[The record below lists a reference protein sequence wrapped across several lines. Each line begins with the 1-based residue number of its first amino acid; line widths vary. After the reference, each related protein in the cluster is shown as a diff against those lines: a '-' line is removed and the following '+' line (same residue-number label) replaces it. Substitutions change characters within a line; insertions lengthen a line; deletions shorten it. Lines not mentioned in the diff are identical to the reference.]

1 MRSWRRRGLGI
12 AGGSAC
18 AFVAMLAGESPP
30 ARAFDLSS
38 LDVFGLFGSKEA
50 SPPVGA
56 QTLPYELTFEF
67 GDAPDAGALR
77 RTLQDAS
84 LLYRLRQDAPPD
96 GETLARRASSDINPL
111 LDALW
116 AQGYFNA
123 QVAIAVDGVVI
134 REAGEPPPG
143 VAGAAERYRNRAPA
157 PVVVTVDPGP
167 QFAFR
172 NVDIVAG
179 KRRDPTAVIADPAK
193 VSGLKP
199 GEPATSASLR
209 AAQAALVDYWRA
221 RSRPLARVVEVRPVV
236 DHAARIMDVALVV
249 DPGPVAGFGEISFGE
264 TGDIPQA
271 VIRSFIYLDPGDPYS
286 PKALADTRKSI
297 ATIPAVGSVRMREGT
312 ALDTRGNL
320 PIFVEV
326 TERPKRL
333 IGFSARYSTID
344 GPAVKTYWEHRNLFG
359 GAERLRL
366 EASVFF
372 APRIDGSKI
381 QKFGDFETSDL
392 GGRFSASFM
401 KPALGG
407 SRNDLLIDAEGTRER
422 VGTNRFGG
430 YTARYANVTASL
442 RHRFS
447 DVFSIQAGLEAE
459 HGQTSDV
466 LGQVDYTIV
475 GVPLSVRYD
484 STDSLLDPT
493 RGIRF
498 TGSVAPY
505 AAFGGSSSASFV
517 QSKAS
522 LSGYYAFDEDARYVL
537 AGRVGLGSVAGAD
550 LDEIPAT
557 RRFYA
562 GGGGS
567 VRGYAYR
574 TLSPLGP
581 LFRLTG
587 GRSLFEASL
596 EARIKITNT
605 IGIVPFVDAGMAFE
619 SQVPNFKEKLQYA
632 AGLGLRYYTPIGP
645 IRVDVAAPL
654 NPRKG
659 DKPVALYISIGQ
671 AF

>member
-1 MRSWRRRGLGI
+1 MRLRRRRGLGV
-12 AGGSAC
+12 AGGGLC
-18 AFVAMLAGESPP
+18 AFVAMLAAETPP

-38 LDVFGLFGSKEA
+38 LDVFGLFGSKEK
-50 SPPVGA
+50 PPAVSA
-56 QTLPYELTFEF
+56 TTLPYELNFEL
-67 GDAPDAGALR
+67 GDAQDASALTR
-77 RTLQDAS
+77 NLQDAS
-84 LLYRLRQDAPPD
+84 LLYRLRQDPPPD
-96 GETLARRASSDINPL
+96 GDSLARRASADIDPM

-116 AQGYFNA
+116 ARGYFNA
-123 QVAIAVDGVVI
+123 QVTIAVDGAVV
-134 REAGEPPPG
+134 RQAGEPPPG
-143 VAGAAERYRNRAPA
+143 FAAAAERFRNRAPA

-167 QFAFR
+167 LFTLR
-172 NVDIVAG
+172 NVDIVPGA
-179 KRRDPTAVIADPAK
+179 KRDPTAVIADPGK
-193 VSGLKP
+193 VSGLRP
-199 GEPATSASLR
+199 GDPAASASLR

-221 RSRPLARVVEVRPVV
+221 RSRPLAKVVEIRPVV
-236 DHAARIMDVALVV
+236 DHAAKIMDVAVVV
-249 DPGPVAGFGEISFGE
+249 DPGPVAGFGDFSIGE
-264 TGDIPQA
+264 TGDIPEP
-271 VIRSFIYLDPGDPYS
+271 VIRSFIYLEPGDPYS
-286 PKALADTRKSI
+286 PKALSDTRKSI
-297 ATIPAVGSVRMREGT
+297 AQIPAVGAVRMREGT
-312 ALDTRGNL
+312 ALDARGNL

-326 TERPKRL
+326 NERPKRL

-344 GPAVKTYWEHRNLFG
+344 GPTVRTYWEHRNLFG

-366 EASVFF
+366 EGDLFF
-372 APRIDGSKI
+372 APRIDGTKI
-381 QKFGDFETSDL
+381 QRFGDFLPSDL
-392 GGRFSASFM
+392 GARFSIGFM

-407 SRNDLLIDAEGTRER
+407 SRNDLLVDVVGTRER
-422 VGTNRFGG
+422 VGTNRYGG
-430 YTARYANVTASL
+430 YTARYVNATAAI

-459 HGQTSDV
+459 RGQTSDV
-466 LGQVDYTIV
+466 LGQVDYTLF

-493 RGIRF
+493 RGIRV
-498 TGSVAPY
+498 TASVAPY
-505 AAFGGSSSASFV
+505 YSYGHSAAPFF
-517 QSKAS
+517 QSKAA
-522 LSGYYAFDEDARYVL
+522 LSGYYSLDEDGRYVL

-574 TLSPLGP
+574 SLAPLGP
-581 LFRLTG
+581 LYQLTG
-587 GRSLFEASL
+587 GRSLFEASA

-605 IGIVPFVDAGMAFE
+605 IGIVPFLDAGMAFE
-619 SQVPNFKEKLQYA
+619 SQVPNFKEQLQFA